1 MGALTVRD
9 TLKSLGLAAS
19 KSRGQNFLKDGN
31 QIRRLV
37 ETIIREAG
45 PQARLLEIGP
55 GLGALTAP
63 LLAAGASIT
72 AVELDWGL
80 AEHLGSLA
88 SLYPGRLKIR
98 RQDILTLDPAEEADS
113 EPLFVCGN
121 LPYNI
126 SSPLLFWFL
135 NHRAHF
141 SGACLMLQKE
151 LAQRLS
157 AEAGRK
163 AYGRLAAALSLWCQV
178 RQVFELPPDSFFPR
192 PRVDSAVIVLR
203 PWPKPKVAD
212 LDPETFG
219 RFTAA
224 AFAARRKTILN
235 NLIPAYGRQ
244 AALTALAAEQVEPG
258 LRAEV
263 LRPELLAS
271 LALRL
276 EAGRKKD

>member
-1 MGALTVRD
+1 MAALTVRA

-19 KSRGQNFLKDGN
+19 KSRGQNFLKDEN

-37 ETIIREAG
+37 ETIMREAG

-80 AEHLGSLA
+80 AEHLASLA

-98 RQDILTLDPAEEADS
+98 RQDILTLDPAEEAGP

-135 NHRAHF
+135 KHRAHF

-192 PRVDSAVIVLR
+192 PRVDSAVVVLK
-203 PWPKPKVAD
+203 PWPEPKVARI
-212 LDPETFG
+212 DPESFG

-235 NLIPAYGRQ
+235 NLIPVYGRQ